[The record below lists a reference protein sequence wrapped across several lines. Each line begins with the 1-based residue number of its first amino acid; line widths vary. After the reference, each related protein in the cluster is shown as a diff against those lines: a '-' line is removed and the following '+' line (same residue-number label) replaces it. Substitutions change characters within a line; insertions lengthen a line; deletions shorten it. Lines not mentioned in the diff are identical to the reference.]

1 MTGSWSS
8 ETPASNSV
16 SFQGLFRKVGG
27 QGILQLR
34 ATLWSWLWL
43 DLLLSPSSFHML
55 HAHISS
61 TLQICSSWRKS
72 TQLSVFSGIA
82 TTIGFCKQK
91 ETQFPSSIQSAV
103 CLVFLA
109 LNHGYRNGD
118 ELQSCSQGRRCH
130 HQHCR
135 DGPQKRLKCLSTH
148 LRVDFII

>member
-43 DLLLSPSSFHML
+43 CFSPPVPSTCCMQD
-55 HAHISS
+55 ISS

-82 TTIGFCKQK
+82 TTVGFCKQK

-135 DGPQKRLKCLSTH
+135 DGPQKRLFTYTS
-148 LRVDFII
+148 